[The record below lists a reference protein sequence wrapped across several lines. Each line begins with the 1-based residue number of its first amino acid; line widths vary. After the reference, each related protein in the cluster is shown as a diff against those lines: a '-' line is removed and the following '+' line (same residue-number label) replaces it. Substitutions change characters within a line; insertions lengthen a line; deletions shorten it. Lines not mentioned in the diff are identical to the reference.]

1 MRMSDPNYQDVQTD
15 SSKVLVGCGCRSI
28 RDVVTFIRE
37 RRIECVELAWADE
50 MGLWHN
56 EIVPVS
62 ELTYASLQEGIPCKD
77 GRFLLIDPLSA
88 RIAPLTQPN
97 TMLFTCK
104 PPNRSSSL
112 KTKQL
117 SPGWIEMISKK
128 LMENDKRPLDRLL
141 TNDLLD
147 EVNCSPR
154 VGITSSAPIG
164 VPGSPNYAVPAS
176 PGISS
181 TPCSPT
187 GSPLGSPGTL
197 HNEASVNS
205 GFIEWKLVRNEGF
218 ASPPSGLFPHSP
230 TISDGNPSTPPSS
243 VPGSPSLPSPRSPIP
258 PDSGQ
263 EEREEIPETK
273 GKYFPHVP
281 PLLRPRQIH
290 PTKANKL
297 GITKPTK
304 KRRNTE
310 HLYCRHCGTTETP
323 EWRRGPDG
331 RKSLCNAC
339 GLYFSK
345 MIKRETMVVPQCRRV
360 AIDALLNPNH
370 S

>member
-1 MRMSDPNYQDVQTD
+1 
-15 SSKVLVGCGCRSI
+15 
-28 RDVVTFIRE
+28 VVNFIRE
-37 RRIECVELAWADE
+37 RKIDYVELAWADE

-56 EIVPVS
+56 EVVHVR
-62 ELTYASLQEGIPCKD
+62 ELTYANLQEGVPCRD
-77 GRFLLIDPLSA
+77 GRFLLPDPLSA
-88 RIAPLTQPN
+88 RIAPLTQPS

-104 PPNRSSSL
+104 PPTNRSSL

-128 LMENDKRPLDRLL
+128 LMENEKRPSISIDRIM
-141 TNDLLD
+141 NGDLL
-147 EVNCSPR
+147 EEQVTSSPR
-154 VGITSSAPIG
+154 NSNSNCGFVSGPIG
-164 VPGSPNYAVPAS
+164 IPGSPGVS
-176 PGISS
+176 L
-181 TPCSPT
+181 PT
-187 GSPLGSPGTL
+187 YCPGSPLGGINSSSSGSSPGSSPGGGNSPVGSPGTP
-197 HNEASVNS
+197 ETPSVTNS
-205 GFIEWKLVRNEGF
+205 GYIEWKLVRNDSFGSSSSLVF
-218 ASPPSGLFPHSP
+218 PPSP
-230 TISDGNPSTPPSS
+230 TSSENASLTPPGS
-243 VPGSPSLPSPRSPIP
+243 VPGSPSLPASPRSPV

-263 EEREEIPETK
+263 EPEVSEIK

-297 GITKPTK
+297 GITKPVK

-345 MIKRETMVVPQCRRV
+345 MIKRETMVVPQGRRV
-360 AIDALLNPNH
+360 AIDALLNPH